1 MWESRVLQRAFERLE
16 LHEGKLSRAVLRG
29 GGGGDVTS
37 LPDLWG
43 VTPRATR
50 PCSVRFNRA
59 TSLKEAARAGW
70 WMLTQILVKPPRIM
84 ERQRLKIVLFFHG
97 LAFQDQGSPLP
108 DHLGHLE
115 TVQGL
120 SGKRHQ
126 QVTLRIGAILG

>member
-1 MWESRVLQRAFERLE
+1 MWESRVLRRAFERLE

-84 ERQRLKIVLFFHG
+84 ESQRLSITVRDERPSGHR
-97 LAFQDQGSPLP
+97 QGNGPVSADDGP
-108 DHLGHLE
+108 E
-115 TVQGL
+115 
-120 SGKRHQ
+120 SG
-126 QVTLRIGAILG
+126 G